1 MNGLSTTTTWR
12 GPRSGRHQRRL
23 CLFQVETRQ
32 VTEHGQWLRDQ
43 QVAAYAGLIDSVKA
57 ATLWANDAYKIES
70 EQTRHEEGLKIM
82 GSLKSGHL
90 VMLAPDATLKAA
102 DDMITS
108 LYDFV
113 QEVSTHGYPTGS
125 PQFRALFD
133 DFGAKQSIFNGR
145 CRTDFR
151 TPK

>member
-1 MNGLSTTTTWR
+1 MEFLLPLLGGALGAAVINGVVAFYKL
-12 GPRSGRHQRRL
+12 RRDAS
-23 CLFQVETRQ
+23 VEH
-32 VTEHGQWLRDQ
+32 EQWLRDR
-43 QVAAYAGLIDSVKA
+43 QVTAYADLIDSTKA
-57 ATLWANDAYKIES
+57 ATLWASSAYKIES
-70 EQTRHEEGLKIM
+70 EEIRHEEGLAITAL
-82 GSLKSGHL
+82 LKNGHL

-108 LYDFV
+108 LYNFV

-125 PQFRALFD
+125 PQFRALFG